1 MASFRVHLASDDER
15 FSDCTVRGMPIM
27 ERRKNPVSRWTP
39 KRLAF
44 SSVKLISEQTD
55 SAGLAVLGIGSSSVG
70 FVVDF
75 VLSVGWNNALMISSP
90 SK

>member
-1 MASFRVHLASDDER
+1 MASDDGC
-15 FSDCTVRGMPIM
+15 FSDWKGRGMPIM

-39 KRLAF
+39 NRLAF
-44 SSVKLISEQTD
+44 SSEKLISEQTD
-55 SAGLAVLGIGSSSVG
+55 SAGLAELGSGSSSVG